1 MAVDWHGH
9 VLPIMLS
16 VRAGMHAALDAILHA
31 MGVLP
36 LHLHNLLLLFLW
48 LFPNL
53 PQRAA
58 AIAQRI

>member
-1 MAVDWHGH
+1 MLSI
-9 VLPIMLS
+9 VLP
-16 VRAGMHAALDAILHA
+16 VRAGVHAALDAILHA